1 MDCPVKVVPHE
12 LRRSCKDPKSTSRAW
27 RTDKKRRAPAKP
39 GAPLDTV
46 TTYEATSAIVKPALC
61 DKRFRKPGREMTM
74 EIGLCGTGRMGAAIV
89 QRLMDHGHRMTVWN
103 RNVAKVAPLL
113 ERGAR

>member
-1 MDCPVKVVPHE
+1 
-12 LRRSCKDPKSTSRAW
+12 
-27 RTDKKRRAPAKP
+27 
-39 GAPLDTV
+39 
-46 TTYEATSAIVKPALC
+46 
-61 DKRFRKPGREMTM
+61 M

-113 ERGAR
+113 ERGARAAENPAALAATHDLVLTILTDACAIAAIYDGPHACCPEMSRASSS